1 MAMISMYYIIT
12 ILLTLVFLTG
22 LLILT
27 IRTKS
32 IGIGLIFISL
42 LFGNVLNWGIQPF
55 MSFFIDNI
63 KLGDISPGE
72 VIIFLMSVVTWLVLI
87 TSTIGVFL
95 IYNEWKNGKFQPPQ
109 SENRYQLH
117 N

>member
-1 MAMISMYYIIT
+1 MFSINYIIT

-32 IGIGLIFISL
+32 IGIGLILFSL
-42 LFGNVLNWGIQPF
+42 LFGNVLNWGMRLF
-55 MSFFIDNI
+55 MPLFNDIIKIDGI
-63 KLGDISPGE
+63 HPSD
-72 VIIFLMSVVTWLVLI
+72 IIFFLFSVVSWFVLI
-87 TSTIGVFL
+87 ACTIGVLL